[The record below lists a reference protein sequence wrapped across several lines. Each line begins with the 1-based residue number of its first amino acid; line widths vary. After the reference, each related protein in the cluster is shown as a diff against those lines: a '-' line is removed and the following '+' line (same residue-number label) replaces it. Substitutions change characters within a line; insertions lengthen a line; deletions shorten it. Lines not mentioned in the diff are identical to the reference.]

1 MPVPLTPRVFETLL
15 YMVEHHDAV
24 LDKERIMEAV
34 WPDSIV
40 EENNLTQNISAL
52 RRVFG
57 ETPGSHRFI
66 VTVPGRG
73 YRFVAN
79 VRMRE
84 TDAGPETED
93 NIRDRNRTCSSDR
106 YKTSCFG
113 FSTGSPSRQPQF
125 QANLAG
131 ERSRSAYCALQRS
144 FSGAAEHKI
153 RLTIRPRVHLPALS
167 FQKKASPCCPSRI

>member
-1 MPVPLTPRVFETLL
+1 MNAPPAHVYEFGDFRLDAEKRLLWREDAPVPLTSRVFETLL
-15 YMVEHHDAV
+15 YMVEHHDTV
-24 LDKERIMEAV
+24 LDKERLMEAV

-40 EENNLTQNISAL
+40 EENNLTQNISTL

-73 YRFVAN
+73 YRFVAECQITGGGCRPGAAEN
-79 VRMRE
+79 
-84 TDAGPETED
+84 TG
-93 NIRDRNRTCSSDR
+93 DRNRTGRDGDR
-106 YKTSCFG
+106 TSCFG

-131 ERSRSAYCALQRS
+131 DRSRARAERCRALFLARPNAKSA
-144 FSGAAEHKI
+144 
-153 RLTIRPRVHLPALS
+153 
-167 FQKKASPCCPSRI
+167 